1 MRYILLKQIL
11 FFAFLIVVPD
21 YGICQSATL
30 TAKIIDQKTKQPITG
45 VIVLNLSNQKNATY
59 TDDEGIFHLLVTKN
73 DSLKIICVG
82 YKDSVIKNS
91 ESLNLSSI
99 ELRPNFFLL
108 DEVVI
113 NSISKGS
120 SYSLGNTGKK
130 DQYSCQGGTKGSV
143 LLVFVP
149 NVDSSKNKL
158 ITKLKYELITIE
170 RKKNDYNR
178 SENEKINKGVVR
190 VRLYSSNNTSVFPKS
205 ELLPENIIQTIPLK
219 DEQTLI
225 VDISK
230 YKINF
235 PANGVF
241 VGLEWLGEKNNSY
254 EINLNP
260 AFKIIKSKIDPFS
273 FISFYGKEFNDSG
286 RILNLYHSPMFGIE
300 VEEY

>member
-11 FFAFLIVVPD
+11 FFIFLIVAPD

-59 TDDEGIFHLLVTKN
+59 TDDQGIFHLLVTKN

-91 ESLNLSSI
+91 ESLNSSSI

-113 NSISKGS
+113 KSIYKGS

-130 DQYSCQGGTKGSV
+130 DQYSYQGGTKGSV

-149 NVDSSKNKL
+149 NVDSSKNKF
-158 ITKLKYELITIE
+158 ITKLKYELTTIE
-170 RKKNDYNR
+170 RKKNDYR
-178 SENEKINKGVVR
+178 SEDEKINKGVIR
-190 VRLYSSNNTSVFPKS
+190 VRLYSSKDTSVFPKS
-205 ELLPENIIQTIPLK
+205 ELLPENIIRTIPLK
-219 DEQTLI
+219 YEQTLI

-230 YKINF
+230 YKINRKY
-235 PANGVF
+235 
-241 VGLEWLGEKNNSY
+241 EKT
-254 EINLNP
+254 
-260 AFKIIKSKIDPFS
+260 KSS
-273 FISFYGKEFNDSG
+273 NATLSA
-286 RILNLYHSPMFGIE
+286 
-300 VEEY
+300 

>member
-11 FFAFLIVVPD
+11 FFAFLIVAPD

-59 TDDEGIFHLLVTKN
+59 TDDQGIFHLLVTKN

-130 DQYSCQGGTKGSV
+130 DQYSYQGGTKGSV

-149 NVDSSKNKL
+149 NVDSNKNKF
-158 ITKLKYELITIE
+158 ITKLKYELMTIE
-170 RKKNDYNR
+170 RKKNDYR

-219 DEQTLI
+219 YEQTLI

-260 AFKIIKSKIDPFS
+260 AFKTIKSKINPFK
-273 FISFYGKEFNDSG
+273 FISLYGKEFYNSG
-286 RILNLYHSPMFGIE
+286 RILNLYHTPMFGIE

>member
-11 FFAFLIVVPD
+11 FFAFLIVAPD

-59 TDDEGIFHLLVTKN
+59 TDDQGIFHLLVTKN

-91 ESLNLSSI
+91 ETLNLSSI

-130 DQYSCQGGTKGSV
+130 DQYSYQGGTKGSV

-149 NVDSSKNKL
+149 NVDSNKNKF
-158 ITKLKYELITIE
+158 ITKLKYELMTIE
-170 RKKNDYNR
+170 RKKNDYR

-219 DEQTLI
+219 YEQTLI

-260 AFKIIKSKIDPFS
+260 AFKTIKSKINPFK
-273 FISFYGKEFNDSG
+273 FISLYGKEFYNSG
-286 RILNLYHSPMFGIE
+286 RILNLYHTPMFGIE

>member
-1 MRYILLKQIL
+1 MRYIVLKQIL

-91 ESLNLSSI
+91 ETLNLSSI
-99 ELRPNFFLL
+99 ELRANFFLL

-130 DQYSCQGGTKGSV
+130 DQYSYQGGTKGSV

-149 NVDSSKNKL
+149 NVDSNTNKF
-158 ITKLKYELITIE
+158 ITKLKYELMTIE
-170 RKKNDYNR
+170 RKKHDYK

-190 VRLYSSNNTSVFPKS
+190 VRLYSSKDTSIFPKS

-260 AFKIIKSKIDPFS
+260 AFKTIKSKIDPFS
-273 FISFYGKEFNDSG
+273 FISFYGKEFNNSG

-300 VEEY
+300 IEEY